1 MNLELFR
8 EEGLKELL
16 TVTVCYPEGEG
27 RIEGRCGGEGGEGGI
42 EERGGGEGEGGG
54 EGVWRGRV
62 EGREY

>member
-27 RIEGRCGGEGGEGGI
+27 RVEGRCGGEGGEGGI
-42 EERGGGEGEGGG
+42 EERGGGEGWRRG
-54 EGVWRGRV
+54 WRGRV